1 MFTNSQ
7 KRKTQYLTVSDN
19 SLTSTK
25 GFHKRLNIMQIDGKI
40 ENMTNP
46 HGIIQKRDKGW
57 HLAKREH

>member
-1 MFTNSQ
+1 MVTNSQ

-19 SLTSTK
+19 RFTSTK

-46 HGIIQKRDKGW
+46 HGIIQKRVKG
-57 HLAKREH
+57 